1 MEHVDGIHNAIIST
15 HCHNDLGMATANTM
29 AGVLNGARQVEV
41 TINGIGE
48 RAGNAALEEVAVA
61 LNIREDYYQAT
72 SDIVLNETVNTA
84 ELVSRYSGIAI
95 PKLLLVGMPFLMNL
109 VSTKMVSLK
118 ILLLMKSLHPSW
130 LGLRKAHFHLVN
142 CQVAMP
148 LLKN

>member
-1 MEHVDGIHNAIIST
+1 MVSVNVPEMQRLKKWQWHLISVKT
-15 HCHNDLGMATANTM
+15 TIKQQVILCLMRQSTL
-29 AGVLNGARQVEV
+29 LNLYLDIQVSLFLR
-41 TINGIGE
+41 I
-48 RAGNAALEEVAVA
+48 
-61 LNIREDYYQAT
+61 
-72 SDIVLNETVNTA
+72 
-84 ELVSRYSGIAI
+84 
-95 PKLLLVGMPFLMNL
+95 KLLLVGMPFLMNL